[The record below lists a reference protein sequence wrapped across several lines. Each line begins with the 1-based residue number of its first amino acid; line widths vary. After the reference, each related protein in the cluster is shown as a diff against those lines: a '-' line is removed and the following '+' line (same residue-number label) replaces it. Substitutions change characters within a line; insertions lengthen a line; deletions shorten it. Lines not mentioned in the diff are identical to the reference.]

1 MAKTERLLIYLP
13 WKKIMNINNRL
24 YMMTD
29 EIQSGDYNYED
40 VVSILDTCTSIM
52 NHSQLNDLLNEHG
65 FTEEL
70 YRDHLSPI

>member
-1 MAKTERLLIYLP
+1 
-13 WKKIMNINNRL
+13 MNINNRL
-24 YMMTD
+24 YMMMD

-70 YRDHLSPI
+70 YRDHII

>member
-1 MAKTERLLIYLP
+1 
-13 WKKIMNINNRL
+13 
-24 YMMTD
+24 MTD

>member
-1 MAKTERLLIYLP
+1 
-13 WKKIMNINNRL
+13 MNINDRL
-24 YMMTD
+24 YMMMD

-65 FTEEL
+65 FTEKL
-70 YRDHLSPI
+70 YRDHII